1 MNRHAKI
8 SLINIASRALTVAA
22 TRLRAAFCSVLAL
35 VCALAFT
42 CCSADDDDNGP
53 SWGNGSSD
61 ERELSFDIVM
71 PAVAVSRTPSGDYDP
86 GSAVFENEI
95 DLSENGY
102 RIYFFSTDNVL
113 ISDFKPTEVIPASPV
128 TAGGSKRYTV
138 SGKVE
143 FELPSSL
150 KVVMVANWPSYPEL
164 TAGESTIADLVGY
177 GKAVDETSPYTY
189 NAVDKFVLGKTDSK
203 CNYIPLFGVKEC
215 SGLSFMNNMKT
226 WLGQLHLLRAVA
238 KIEIFAAD
246 DSAPIEKVTLEG
258 YNSIGYCAPR
268 DVTKES
274 DYVKGNYKQDYVDHL
289 TLVGGKNDAA
299 PGSHQLARQGDS
311 FVVYVPEYQIIDAAD
326 PTKPIGNAARLS
338 IKFQGETKEHY
349 VDFKYYSSDAAEANG
364 ANVGDFFDIKRN
376 YYYRFQVRRVLG
388 DPIVPIV
395 HVDVLPYSAVVLNP
409 NFGLPREYLTLS
421 ESLIQLYNDT
431 KSERRIV
438 ARNSA
443 GADISATVD
452 WSIVNQGGAP
462 VTEIMKRVVDGETQI
477 WIVSKGEKAK
487 GRDVIVAKTTDSF
500 GFEISEECVA
510 EVTERMLYLD
520 HTFLGISPKSD
531 SSKASGQIK
540 AAVVAETDDDPS
552 RFTYELWDVDL
563 KNKLFDINPATGLN
577 DPAAPLIISIE
588 NDPNYPSRPSIK
600 VESTDV
606 VGNFNVKVYYRSPNG
621 TTYNNYCTVY
631 VVNAQIICNPEV
643 LSVTAGQTTSI
654 SSSVTPLFSNSVP
667 TIKYE
672 SSDPSIATVND
683 FGVVT
688 GIAKGTAYIR
698 VYNDTDFDRVVSS
711 IANDGKGVKIIVDDS
726 NLILKRPSGV
736 LADQLELRTGDYY
749 KLQAFSHGQ
758 DVTSQCEWQSED
770 TAIATFTATKG
781 VLHAEKAGSVI
792 VTAKYKDLPVAKC
805 VVVVTDAARTILF
818 NECPG
823 SISVNAK
830 VPLKPYVYPNP
841 NGVDAPGYTLDD
853 VKFEI
858 TVGNGNVVTF
868 DPEDANNVISAVAT
882 GKATVKA
889 TVTFSYDTYNSAGV
903 KTTKTET
910 VSGSTTFHVV
920 DGGYVPP
927 NTSVRLVLKLSN
939 GKTLFADES
948 TTPPNIIL
956 RKNDKIDVSVEMDNP
971 SNVKYNTSGW
981 SNNSS
986 LAMPSKYV
994 HKVSS
999 GPWSLEKEAV
1009 NWTDQRCNFT
1019 FGDNILNP
1027 TISWKA
1033 NADVSFTDS
1042 SGYHGIEEA
1051 RKNTIT
1057 FTYTVDGIAH
1067 TISFT
1072 IQNYITIN

>member
-1 MNRHAKI
+1 MNRQAKI
-8 SLINIASRALTVAA
+8 SLINVASRAFAVAA
-22 TRLRAAFCSVLAL
+22 TRLRAAFCHVLAL

-42 CCSADDDDNGP
+42 CCSADDDNGP
-53 SWGNGSSD
+53 SWGNGFSD

-86 GSAVFENEI
+86 GSTIFENEI
-95 DLSENGY
+95 DLAENGY

-113 ISDFKPTEVIPASPV
+113 ISDFKPTEVTPASPV
-128 TAGGSKRYTV
+128 TAGGSRRYTV

-143 FELPSSL
+143 FELPSAL

-164 TAGESTIADLVGY
+164 TAGASTISDLVGY
-177 GKAVDETSPYTY
+177 GKSVDDTSHYTY

-311 FVVYVPEYQIIDAAD
+311 FVVYVPEYQIIDSAD
-326 PTKPIGNAARLS
+326 PTKPIGNAARLR
-338 IKFQGETKEHY
+338 IKFQGETEEHY
-349 VDFKYYSSDAAEANG
+349 VDFKYYSIDAAEANG

-376 YYYRFQVRRVLG
+376 YYYRFQVRRMLG
-388 DPIVPIV
+388 DPIV

-409 NFGLPREYLTLS
+409 NFGLPHESLTLS
-421 ESLIQLYNDT
+421 ESLIQLYDDT
-431 KSERRIV
+431 KSERRII

-443 GADISATVD
+443 GADISADVD

-462 VTEIMKRVVDGETQI
+462 VTEIVKRLVDGETQI
-477 WIVSKGEKAK
+477 WIVSKGAQAK

-531 SSKASGQIK
+531 SSKAAGQIK
-540 AAVVAETDDDPS
+540 AAVVAETDGDPS
-552 RFTYELWDVDL
+552 RFSYELWDEDL
-563 KNKLFDINPATGLN
+563 KTKLFDIDPATGLN
-577 DPAAPLIISIE
+577 DPAAPLILSIE
-588 NDPNYPSRPSIK
+588 KDPNDPTRPSIK
-600 VESTDV
+600 VESRDV
-606 VGNFNVKVYYRSPNG
+606 VGNFNVKVHYRSPNG
-621 TTYNNYCTVY
+621 TTYSNYCTVY
-631 VVNAQIICNPEV
+631 IVNAQIICNPEV
-643 LSVTAGQTTSI
+643 LSVTAGQTTSV
-654 SSSVTPLFSNSVP
+654 SSSVMPLFSNSVP

-672 SSDPSIATVND
+672 SSDPSIATVNE

-688 GIAKGTAYIR
+688 GVAQGTAYIR
-698 VYNDTDFDRVVSS
+698 VYNDTDFDRVVNS

-726 NLILKRPSGV
+726 SLILKRPSGA
-736 LADQLELRTGDYY
+736 LADQLELRKGDYY

-758 DVTSQCEWQSED
+758 DVTSKCVWQSED
-770 TAIATFTATKG
+770 TTIATFTATKG
-781 VLHAEKAGSVI
+781 VLHAEKAGSVT
-792 VTAKYKDLPVAKC
+792 VTAKYNNQPVAKC

-858 TVGNGNVVTF
+858 TSGNGNIVTF
-868 DPEDANNVISAVAT
+868 DPADAHNVISAVAI

-889 TVTFSYDTYNSAGV
+889 TVKFSYDSFDAKGV

-910 VSGSTTFHVV
+910 VSGSTTFHVGFQSLLPEGV
-920 DGGYVPP
+920 ARIRLTLSDGNVQYI
-927 NTSVRLVLKLSN
+927 
-939 GKTLFADES
+939 DES
-948 TTPPNIIL
+948 TSPNFILRDNQVLNII
-956 RKNDKIDVSVEMDNP
+956 IETGP
-971 SNVKYNTSGW
+971 NVTYSTANWTA
-981 SNNSS
+981 NSS
-986 LAMPSKYV
+986 LNVTSGASAT
-994 HKVSS
+994 S
-999 GPWSLEKEAV
+999 GPWTITKHAGAT
-1009 NWTDQRCNFT
+1009 WADQRSSFK
-1019 FGDNILNP
+1019 FGNSCLEV
-1027 TISWKA
+1027 TISRNPNA
-1033 NADVSFTDS
+1033 NHSSTAIDENRKDTISFTYTS
-1042 SGYHGIEEA
+1042 NGQE
-1051 RKNTIT
+1051 KTIT
-1057 FTYTVDGIAH
+1057 FTV
-1067 TISFT
+1067 
-1072 IQNYITIN
+1072 QNYANGL